1 MSLRVLIVDDEPLAR
16 DRLRGFLAA
25 EDDVEVIGECSN
37 GLEALTAI
45 RIARPEV
52 VFLDVQMPGCDG
64 LEMVQRLPQTG
75 RPLIVFVSAHER
87 YALEAFQV
95 EAVDYLLKPFDR
107 ERLGQALRRVNAQRA
122 TPPAEAAAPERTP
135 APSAVTSLQER
146 VAFKADGKIVFFRA
160 GEIIRVEAN
169 DNYVMLYLAD
179 SRLLVRETLTALEA
193 RLGPAGFVRVNRSA
207 LVQLEKIREVQ
218 PALNGDY
225 TVVLSDGTKLPLS
238 RNLRAEVERRLGS

>member
-1 MSLRVLIVDDEPLAR
+1 MSAVIRALIVDDEPLAR

-25 EDDVEVIGECSN
+25 EPGVEVIGECGN

-45 RIARPEV
+45 RVAQPEV
-52 VFLDVQMPGCDG
+52 VFLDVRMPGCDG
-64 LEMVQRLPQTG
+64 LEMVQRLPEAG

-107 ERLGQALRRVNAQRA
+107 ERLGQALRRVQTQLAAQPAIPPPPRA
-122 TPPAEAAAPERTP
+122 P
-135 APSAVTSLQER
+135 APVASLHDR

-160 GEIIRVEAN
+160 GEILRVEAN
-169 DNYVMLYLAD
+169 DNHVILHLAD
-179 SRLLVRETLTALEA
+179 GQLLVRETLTAIEA

-207 LVQLEKIREVQ
+207 LVQWEKIREVQ
-218 PALNGDY
+218 PALHGDY
-225 TVVLSDGTKLPLS
+225 TVVLADGTRLPLS
-238 RNLRAEVERRLGS
+238 RHLRGQLEKLMGR